1 MKHLKGVK
9 IGGCDMID
17 KLTNNN
23 LFLIRHGQSIY
34 NLENRFTGWKDVEL
48 TDLGIS
54 QATEAGEI
62 LSSISFDLCYTSN
75 LKRAQNTLNL
85 MLEKMN
91 QNPQIIKD
99 EALNERDYGDL
110 IGQNKLEAAEKFGS
124 EQVQIWRRSFDVPP
138 PGGESLKMTAERTLP
153 YYNDVI
159 KPQIT
164 SGKNIIISAH
174 GNSIR
179 AIVMEIFNMTPEQ
192 ILKTEIGWCEPWI
205 LSFSEQGKLTNHQ
218 IIERQS
224 EPSKSH
230 LFLD

>member
-1 MKHLKGVK
+1 MKLLRGVK
-9 IGGCDMID
+9 IGECDMID

-48 TDLGIS
+48 TNLGIS

-62 LSSISFDLCYTSN
+62 LSGISFDLCYTSN

-110 IGQNKLEAAEKFGS
+110 IGQNKLEAAKSLAQNRF
-124 EQVQIWRRSFDVPP
+124 RY
-138 PGGESLKMTAERTLP
+138 GEEVLMYLP
-153 YYNDVI
+153 LEEN
-159 KPQIT
+159 
-164 SGKNIIISAH
+164 
-174 GNSIR
+174 
-179 AIVMEIFNMTPEQ
+179 
-192 ILKTEIGWCEPWI
+192 L
-205 LSFSEQGKLTNHQ
+205 
-218 IIERQS
+218 
-224 EPSKSH
+224 
-230 LFLD
+230 

>member
-1 MKHLKGVK
+1 MVN
-9 IGGCDMID
+9 
-17 KLTNNN
+17 KLSNNN

-48 TDLGIS
+48 TDLGIA
-54 QATEAGEI
+54 QATEAGKI
-62 LSSISFDLCYTSN
+62 LSKITFDLCYTSN

-85 MLEKMN
+85 ILKKID
-91 QNPQIIKD
+91 QNPKIIKD

-110 IGQNKLEAAEKFGS
+110 IGQNKLEAAKKFGS

-159 KPQIT
+159 KPQVNT
-164 SGKNIIISAH
+164 GKNIIISAH

-179 AIVMEIFNMTPEQ
+179 AIVMEIFNLTSEQ

-205 LSFSEQGKLTNHQ
+205 ISFDDHGELSNYQ
-218 IIERQS
+218 IIKRPS

-230 LFLD
+230 LYLD

>member
-1 MKHLKGVK
+1 MVN
-9 IGGCDMID
+9 
-17 KLTNNN
+17 KLSNNN

-48 TDLGIS
+48 TDLGIA
-54 QATEAGEI
+54 QATEAGKI
-62 LSSISFDLCYTSN
+62 LSKITFDLCYTSN

-85 MLEKMN
+85 ILEKMN
-91 QNPQIIKD
+91 QNPKIIKD

-110 IGQNKLEAAEKFGS
+110 IGQNKLEAAKKFGS

-159 KPQIT
+159 KPQVNT
-164 SGKNIIISAH
+164 GKNIIISAH

-179 AIVMEIFNMTPEQ
+179 AIVMEIFNLTSEQ

-205 LSFSEQGKLTNHQ
+205 ISFDDHGELSNYQ
-218 IIERQS
+218 IIKRPS

-230 LFLD
+230 LYLE

>member
-1 MKHLKGVK
+1 M
-9 IGGCDMID
+9 IG
-17 KLTNNN
+17 KLSNNN

-48 TDLGIS
+48 TDLGIA

-62 LSSISFDLCYTSN
+62 LSKITFDLCFTSN

-85 MLEKMN
+85 ILEKMN
-91 QNPQIIKD
+91 QNINIIKD
-99 EALNERDYGDL
+99 EALNERAYGDP

-159 KPQIT
+159 KPQIN

-179 AIVMEIFNMTPEQ
+179 AIVMEIFNLTPEQ

-205 LSFSEQGKLTNHQ
+205 ISFDDHGELSNHQ
-218 IIERQS
+218 IIKRPS
-224 EPSKSH
+224 EPSKSQ
-230 LFLD
+230 LFLN

>member
-1 MKHLKGVK
+1 MVN
-9 IGGCDMID
+9 
-17 KLTNNN
+17 KLSNNN

-48 TDLGIS
+48 TDLGIA
-54 QATEAGEI
+54 QATEAGKI
-62 LSSISFDLCYTSN
+62 LSKITFDLCYTSN

-85 MLEKMN
+85 ILEKIN
-91 QNPQIIKD
+91 QNPKIIKD

-110 IGQNKLEAAEKFGS
+110 IGQNKLEAAKKFGS

-159 KPQIT
+159 KPQVNT
-164 SGKNIIISAH
+164 GKNIIISAH

-179 AIVMEIFNMTPEQ
+179 AIVMEIFNLSSEQ

-205 LSFSEQGKLTNHQ
+205 ISFDDHGELSNYQ
-218 IIERQS
+218 IIKRPS

-230 LFLD
+230 LYLD

>member
-1 MKHLKGVK
+1 M
-9 IGGCDMID
+9 IG
-17 KLTNNN
+17 KLSNNN

-48 TDLGIS
+48 TDLGIA

-62 LSSISFDLCYTSN
+62 LSKITFDLCFTSN

-85 MLEKMN
+85 ILEKMN
-91 QNPQIIKD
+91 QNINIIKD

-159 KPQIT
+159 KPQIN

-179 AIVMEIFNMTPEQ
+179 AIVMEIFNLTPEQ

-205 LSFSEQGKLTNHQ
+205 ISFDDHGELSNHQ
-218 IIERQS
+218 IIKRPS

-230 LFLD
+230 LFLN

>member
-1 MKHLKGVK
+1 M
-9 IGGCDMID
+9 IG
-17 KLTNNN
+17 KLSNNN

-54 QATEAGEI
+54 QATEAGQI
-62 LSSISFDLCYTSN
+62 LSKITFDLCYTSN

-85 MLEKMN
+85 MLTEMN
-91 QNPQIIKD
+91 QNPKIIKD

-110 IGQNKLEAAEKFGS
+110 IGQNKLEAAEKFGT

-153 YYNDVI
+153 YYNNVI
-159 KPQIT
+159 KPQIN

-179 AIVMEIFNMTPEQ
+179 AIVMEIFNLTPKQ
-192 ILKTEIGWCEPWI
+192 ILRTEIGWCEPWI
-205 LSFSEQGKLTNHQ
+205 LSFNDHGKLSNYQ
-218 IIERQS
+218 IIERES

>member
-1 MKHLKGVK
+1 M
-9 IGGCDMID
+9 IG
-17 KLTNNN
+17 KLSNNN

-54 QATEAGEI
+54 QATEAGQI
-62 LSSISFDLCYTSN
+62 LSKITFDLCYTSN

-85 MLEKMN
+85 MLKEMN
-91 QNPQIIKD
+91 QNPKIIKD
-99 EALNERDYGDL
+99 MALNERDYGDL
-110 IGQNKLEAAEKFGS
+110 IGQNKLEAAEKFGP

-159 KPQIT
+159 KPQIN

-179 AIVMEIFNMTPEQ
+179 AIVMEIFNLTPKQ
-192 ILKTEIGWCEPWI
+192 ILRTEIGWCEPWI
-205 LSFSEQGKLTNHQ
+205 LSFNDHGKLSNYQ

>member
-91 QNPQIIKD
+91 QNPKIIKD
-99 EALNERDYGDL
+99 EALNEREGRYGHSHAPYLGLRTKSSSDL
-110 IGQNKLEAAEKFGS
+110 SSSNAQN
-124 EQVQIWRRSFDVPP
+124 
-138 PGGESLKMTAERTLP
+138 
-153 YYNDVI
+153 
-159 KPQIT
+159 
-164 SGKNIIISAH
+164 
-174 GNSIR
+174 
-179 AIVMEIFNMTPEQ
+179 
-192 ILKTEIGWCEPWI
+192 
-205 LSFSEQGKLTNHQ
+205 
-218 IIERQS
+218 
-224 EPSKSH
+224 
-230 LFLD
+230 

>member
-1 MKHLKGVK
+1 
-9 IGGCDMID
+9 MID

-48 TDLGIS
+48 TNLGIS

-62 LSSISFDLCYTSN
+62 LSGISFDLCYTSN

-91 QNPQIIKD
+91 QNPKIIKN

-110 IGQNKLEAAEKFGS
+110 IGQNKSEAAKKFGS

-179 AIVMEIFNMTPEQ
+179 AIVMEIFNLSPEQ
-192 ILKTEIGWCEPWI
+192 ILKTEIGWCEPWVI
-205 LSFSEQGKLTNHQ
+205 SFDDHGKLANHQ
-218 IIERQS
+218 IIKRPS
-224 EPSKSH
+224 EPSKSR
-230 LFLD
+230 LSLD

>member
-1 MKHLKGVK
+1 MVN
-9 IGGCDMID
+9 
-17 KLTNNN
+17 KLSNNN

-48 TDLGIS
+48 TDLGIT
-54 QATEAGEI
+54 QATEAGKI
-62 LSSISFDLCYTSN
+62 LSKITFDLCYTSN

-85 MLEKMN
+85 ILEKIN
-91 QNPQIIKD
+91 QNPKIIKD

-110 IGQNKLEAAEKFGS
+110 IGQNKLEAAKKFGS

-159 KPQIT
+159 KPQVNT
-164 SGKNIIISAH
+164 GKNIIISAH

-179 AIVMEIFNMTPEQ
+179 AIVMEIFNLTSEQ

-205 LSFSEQGKLTNHQ
+205 ISFDDHGELSNYQ
-218 IIERQS
+218 IIKRPS

-230 LFLD
+230 LYLD

>member
-1 MKHLKGVK
+1 M
-9 IGGCDMID
+9 IG
-17 KLTNNN
+17 KLSNNN

-48 TDLGIS
+48 TDLGIA
-54 QATEAGEI
+54 QATEAGKI
-62 LSSISFDLCYTSN
+62 LSKITFDLCYTSN

-85 MLEKMN
+85 MLTEMN
-91 QNPQIIKD
+91 QNPKIIKD

-110 IGQNKLEAAEKFGS
+110 IGQNKLEAAEKFGTG
-124 EQVQIWRRSFDVPP
+124 QVQIWRRSFDVPP

-153 YYNDVI
+153 YYNNII
-159 KPQIT
+159 KPQIN

-179 AIVMEIFNMTPEQ
+179 AIVMEIFNLTSEQ

-205 LSFSEQGKLTNHQ
+205 LSFDEHGKLSNYQ

>member
-1 MKHLKGVK
+1 
-9 IGGCDMID
+9 MIS
-17 KLTNNN
+17 KLSNNN

-34 NLENRFTGWKDVEL
+34 NLENRFTGWKDVQL
-48 TDLGIS
+48 TDLGIA
-54 QATEAGEI
+54 QATEAGKI
-62 LSSISFDLCYTSN
+62 LSKITFDLCYTSN

-85 MLEKMN
+85 ILEKMN
-91 QNPQIIKD
+91 QNPKVIKN

-110 IGQNKLEAAEKFGS
+110 IGQNKLEAADKFGS

-159 KPQIT
+159 KPQVNT
-164 SGKNIIISAH
+164 GKNIIISAH

-179 AIVMEIFNMTPEQ
+179 AIVMEIFNLTSEQ

-205 LSFSEQGKLTNHQ
+205 ISFDDHGKLSNHQ
-218 IIERQS
+218 IIKRPS
-224 EPSKSH
+224 EPSKSN
-230 LFLD
+230 LFLY

>member
-1 MKHLKGVK
+1 M
-9 IGGCDMID
+9 IG
-17 KLTNNN
+17 KLSNNN

-54 QATEAGEI
+54 QATEAGKI
-62 LSSISFDLCYTSN
+62 LSKITFDLCYTSN

-85 MLEKMN
+85 MLTEMN
-91 QNPQIIKD
+91 QNPKIIKD

-110 IGQNKLEAAEKFGS
+110 IGQNKLEAAEKFGT

-153 YYNDVI
+153 YYNNVI
-159 KPQIT
+159 KPQIN

-179 AIVMEIFNMTPEQ
+179 AIVMEIFNLTPKQ
-192 ILKTEIGWCEPWI
+192 ILRTEIGWCEPWI
-205 LSFSEQGKLTNHQ
+205 LSFNDHGKLSNYQ
-218 IIERQS
+218 IIERES

>member
-1 MKHLKGVK
+1 MVN
-9 IGGCDMID
+9 
-17 KLTNNN
+17 KLSNNN

-48 TDLGIS
+48 TDLGIA
-54 QATEAGEI
+54 QATEAGKI
-62 LSSISFDLCYTSN
+62 LSKITFDLCYTSN

-85 MLEKMN
+85 ILEKMN
-91 QNPQIIKD
+91 QNPKIIKD

-110 IGQNKLEAAEKFGS
+110 IGQNKLEAAKRFGS

-159 KPQIT
+159 KPQVNT
-164 SGKNIIISAH
+164 GKNIIISAH

-179 AIVMEIFNMTPEQ
+179 AIVMEIFNLTSEQ

-205 LSFSEQGKLTNHQ
+205 ISFNDHGELSNYQ
-218 IIERQS
+218 IIKRPS

-230 LFLD
+230 LYLD

>member
-1 MKHLKGVK
+1 MVS
-9 IGGCDMID
+9 
-17 KLTNNN
+17 KLSNNN

-48 TDLGIS
+48 TDLGIA

-62 LSSISFDLCYTSN
+62 LSKITFDLCYTSN

-85 MLEKMN
+85 ILEKMN
-91 QNPQIIKD
+91 QNPKIIKD

-110 IGQNKLEAAEKFGS
+110 IGQNKLEAAETFGS

-159 KPQIT
+159 KPQIN

-179 AIVMEIFNMTPEQ
+179 AIVMEIFNLAPKQ
-192 ILKTEIGWCEPWI
+192 ILRTEIGWCEPWI
-205 LSFSEQGKLTNHQ
+205 LSFNDHGKLSNYQ

>member
-1 MKHLKGVK
+1 
-9 IGGCDMID
+9 MID
-17 KLTNNN
+17 KLSGNN

-54 QATEAGEI
+54 QAIEAGDI
-62 LSSISFDLCYTSN
+62 LSKITFDLCYTSN
-75 LKRAQNTLNL
+75 LSRAQNTLNL
-85 MLEKMN
+85 ILEKMN
-91 QNPQIIKD
+91 QNPKIIKD

-110 IGQNKLEAAEKFGS
+110 IGQNKLEAAKKFGS
-124 EQVQIWRRSFDVPP
+124 KQVQIWRRSFDVPP

-153 YYNDVI
+153 YYNSVI

-179 AIVMEIFNMTPEQ
+179 AIVMDIFNLTSEQ
-192 ILKTEIGWCEPWI
+192 ILKTEIGWCEPWA
-205 LSFSEQGKLTNHQ
+205 LSFNDQGELLNYQ

-224 EPSKSH
+224 EPSKSR

>member
-1 MKHLKGVK
+1 M
-9 IGGCDMID
+9 IG
-17 KLTNNN
+17 KLSNNN

-54 QATEAGEI
+54 QATEAGQI
-62 LSSISFDLCYTSN
+62 LSKITFDLCYTSN
-75 LKRAQNTLNL
+75 LRRAQNTLNL
-85 MLEKMN
+85 MLTEMN
-91 QNPQIIKD
+91 QNPKIIKD

-110 IGQNKLEAAEKFGS
+110 IGQNKLEAAEKFGT

-153 YYNDVI
+153 YYNNVI
-159 KPQIT
+159 KPQIN

-179 AIVMEIFNMTPEQ
+179 AIVMEIFNLTPKQ
-192 ILKTEIGWCEPWI
+192 ILRTEIGWCEPWI
-205 LSFSEQGKLTNHQ
+205 LSFSDQGELTNHQ